1 MKITGPKQRTLYSRK
16 RRMITQ
22 PANAKSLLQALYDL
36 KRVDA
41 IREVHLCSNP

>member
-1 MKITGPKQRTLYSRK
+1 
-16 RRMITQ
+16 MITQ